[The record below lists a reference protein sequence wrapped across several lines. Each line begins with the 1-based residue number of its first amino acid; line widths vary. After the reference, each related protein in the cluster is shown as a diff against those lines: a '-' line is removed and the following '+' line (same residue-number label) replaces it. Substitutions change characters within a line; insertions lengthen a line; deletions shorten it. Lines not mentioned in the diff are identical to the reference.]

1 MNNNSHNTAQERETT
16 MIEKI
21 TSYLEKVQSV
31 IPHITKSDTI
41 GLWGAGRYGIAV
53 SQHLINQGFTVTC
66 FIDSAKEKQGRD
78 INGIP
83 VVAPDSVQ
91 TTTCSVIFTATRS
104 FIHNN
109 KHVPFDTF
117 YIMKHFEELTTIKN
131 TMFEDELS
139 KRTFESVL
147 LSTVSGDLSYCQSTM
162 VGDQYFSLPVF
173 RNTSCDTFVDVGA
186 YVGDTIEQFLWT
198 NTGIFT
204 KIFAI
209 EPVPRNI
216 NAMKK
221 RIARLTDEWA
231 LDSES
236 IHILNYA
243 IGSEGKELRFPEQ
256 QGPRSSA
263 TNQGDGV
270 IVSSCTLDTILE
282 GKKIT
287 FLKADIE
294 GMELEML
301 HGAKNLIRENKPKI
315 AICVYHN
322 VFDLI
327 EITHCIRELV
337 PEYKMALRHHSATLA
352 ETVLYC
358 WI

>member
-1 MNNNSHNTAQERETT
+1 
-16 MIEKI
+16 MIEEI
-21 TSYLEKVQSV
+21 NTYLEQVQSA
-31 IPHITKSDTI
+31 IPHIKKTDSI

-53 SQHLINQGFTVTC
+53 SQYLISQGFKVIC
-66 FIDSAKEKQGRD
+66 FIDSSKEKQGRE

-83 VVAPDSVQ
+83 VVAPDSDQ
-91 TTTCSVIFTATRS
+91 IENCTMIFTATRS
-104 FIHNN
+104 FIPNS

-117 YIMKHFEELTTIKN
+117 YIMEHFKELTNINN
-131 TMFEDELS
+131 TLFEDEFS
-139 KRTFESVL
+139 KRTLESVL

-162 VGDQYFSLPVF
+162 VDDQYFSLPIF
-173 RNTSCDTFVDVGA
+173 RNTCNDTFVDIGA

-204 KIFAI
+204 KIFAV

-221 RIARLTDEWA
+221 RIARLTEEWA

-236 IHILNYA
+236 INILNYA
-243 IGSEGKELRFPEQ
+243 IGSEGKVLRFPEQ

-270 IVSSCTLDTILE
+270 IVSSCTLDTILAGE
-282 GKKIT
+282 KIT

-294 GMELEML
+294 GMEMEML
-301 HGAKNLIRENKPKI
+301 HGARTLILENKPKI

-327 EITHCIRELV
+327 EITRFIRELV
-337 PEYKMALRHHSATLA
+337 PEYKMALRHHSPTLA